1 MRLIQLIH
9 PVQLFQL
16 IQLAQLAQLFQ
27 DVQVD
32 RRSDVKSLWA
42 RDLLTNITL
51 GRIYTQNGESL
62 SMTWIINIVDGKCS
76 VHKHL

>member
-16 IQLAQLAQLFQ
+16 FQLLQLLQLVQ
-27 DVQVD
+27 VVQVD

-42 RDLLTNITL
+42 RDLLTKITL
-51 GRIYTQNGESL
+51 GRIYTQNGEC
-62 SMTWIINIVDGKCS
+62 TK
-76 VHKHL
+76 